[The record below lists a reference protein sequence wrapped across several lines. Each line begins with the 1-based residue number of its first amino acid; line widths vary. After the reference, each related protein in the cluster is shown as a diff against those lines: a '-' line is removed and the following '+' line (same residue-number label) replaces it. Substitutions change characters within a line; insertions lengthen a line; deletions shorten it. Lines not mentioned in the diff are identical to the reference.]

1 MICPHVKRK
10 LVAEKKRK
18 IKKEKKR
25 KEKKKKNTC
34 TTIEDGLGSAFD
46 PK

>member
-1 MICPHVKRK
+1 MIRSHAKRK
-10 LVAEKKRK
+10 LEAAVAEKKGK
-18 IKKEKKR
+18 

-34 TTIEDGLGSAFD
+34 RTIEDGLGSAFD